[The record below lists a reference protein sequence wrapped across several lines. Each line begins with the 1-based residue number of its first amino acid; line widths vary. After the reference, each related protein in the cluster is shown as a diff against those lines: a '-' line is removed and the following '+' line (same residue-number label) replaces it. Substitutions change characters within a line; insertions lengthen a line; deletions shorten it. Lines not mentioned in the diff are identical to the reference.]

1 MIMVSLTE
9 CDLLHQQ
16 ALEAKS
22 KDQLLMIRIHIQK
35 HHDRIRN
42 LRRFYMEDIKR
53 AEHDS
58 TFQTITFD
66 GSDTRTCQCPQ
77 RWRAMQHNDTAENCY
92 VNQKIQT
99 VLMHG
104 RALNMYVCMPFM
116 ESGAAL
122 TVSTL
127 LDSLEDMDA
136 SVEEIRFQFDG
147 MDKFVRYHV
156 SCGMRF

>member
-1 MIMVSLTE
+1 
-9 CDLLHQQ
+9 
-16 ALEAKS
+16 
-22 KDQLLMIRIHIQK
+22 MIRVHMQK
-35 HHDRIRN
+35 HHDRVRN

-53 AEHDS
+53 AEHDP

-77 RWRAMQHNDTAENCY
+77 RWRAMQHNDTPENCY

-104 RALNMYVCMPFM
+104 RALNMYVAMPFM
-116 ESGAAL
+116 ECGATL

-127 LDSLEDMDA
+127 LDSLEYMDPR
-136 SVEEIRFQFDG
+136 VEEIRFQFDG
-147 MDKFVRYHV
+147 NELSDKISVMGSITDFPLLCSLIQVEV
-156 SCGMRF
+156 KISINMF